1 MKIQL
6 NKTVS
11 FDIKSAPHV
20 LITGTTGSGKSV
32 CLNLIINQ
40 LIKND
45 SSSEMIF
52 IDVKKVELYPYHSI
66 KQCTAY
72 ADNTAAAIA
81 ILQKVYNCMMK
92 RYSIMRKDGKRK
104 YTGRNMYIFI
114 DEYADIAAGKDG
126 KIFQSIIAKIARL
139 GRAASIHM
147 ILTVQYPTRDVINTQ
162 IKQNLSTMITF
173 RTNKT
178 GSLLTLGHTG
188 AEMLNGKG
196 DGILLTSSGYETR
209 FQCDYISDSEI
220 NDTIARNA
228 KQAIKKT
235 FINRFTDYLIK

>member
-1 MKIQL
+1 MIINL

-11 FDIKSAPHV
+11 FDIKTAPHV

-40 LIKND
+40 LIKKD
-45 SSSEMIF
+45 TTSEMIF
-52 IDVKKVELYPYHSI
+52 IDVKRVELYPYSKI
-66 KQCTAY
+66 KQCAAY

-81 ILQKVYNCMMK
+81 ILQKVHNCMMK
-92 RYSIMRKDGKRK
+92 RYNIMRKDGKRK
-104 YTGRNMYIFI
+104 YTGRNMYILI
-114 DEYADIAAGKDG
+114 DEYADIASGKDG
-126 KIFQSIIAKIARL
+126 KELQPIVAKIARL

-147 ILTVQYPTRDVINTQ
+147 ILTVQYPTREVINTQ
-162 IKQNLSTMITF
+162 IKQNLSTIITF

-188 AEMLNGKG
+188 AEILNGRG
-196 DGILLTSSGYETR
+196 DGILLTSTGYETR

-220 NDTIARNA
+220 NSTIAANT
-228 KQAIKKT
+228 KQAIKPAM
-235 FINRFTDYLIK
+235 IDRFTKYLTH